1 VRDLFFP
8 EHLVFIFVSV
18 KILNALHFVRTY
30 DVALISEGKRNK
42 KINRREGKE
51 KKRER

>member
-1 VRDLFFP
+1 LFFP

-18 KILNALHFVRTY
+18 KILNTLHFIGTY

-42 KINRREGKE
+42 ETGRKRNKERNR
-51 KKRER
+51 